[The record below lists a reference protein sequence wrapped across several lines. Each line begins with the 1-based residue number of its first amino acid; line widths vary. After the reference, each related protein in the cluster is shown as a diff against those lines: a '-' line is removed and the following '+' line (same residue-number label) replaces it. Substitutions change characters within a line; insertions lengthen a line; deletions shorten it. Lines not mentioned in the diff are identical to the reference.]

1 VSQYKHLDRV
11 KDDIYTCARTR
22 CGFCIQECPTYNV
35 GLLECFASRGKMLQA
50 KGLLEE
56 EIELSDE
63 LAESVNMC
71 AVCGYCMAKCALE
84 NEDVF
89 RALRSELVEAGY
101 TIEGNDLVAENIL
114 TKGDPLGSGRQ
125 METEGDSEYILYLG
139 CAYRDRGSDVELIL
153 NIMEKMGIRPTIAE
167 EVCCGNTLYN
177 TGYMDAFEKARE
189 RFFQVYKPYLDKM
202 IITICPTCYKTL
214 KKILGIE
221 NVTFANELI
230 LANMD
235 KLKIKPTGESVTF
248 HDPCHLGRGMD
259 EYDRPR
265 EIIRRLG
272 YDVVEMRLNHGYST
286 CCGGGGGLQAH
297 SQDVVKEISKSRV
310 HQALD
315 TGAKFI
321 STICPTCEATLFR
334 ASLIVSREEKKA
346 GTGRRIKTKDI
357 WQLINRVA
365 K

>member
-1 VSQYKHLDRV
+1 MSKYKHLDKV

-50 KGLLEE
+50 KGLLEGE
-56 EIELSDE
+56 FELSDE

-101 TIEGNDLVAENIL
+101 TLEGNDMVAENIL
-114 TKGDPLGSGRQ
+114 SKGDPLGSGRQ
-125 METEGDSEYILYLG
+125 LMREGDGEYVLYLG
-139 CAYRDRGSDVELIL
+139 CAYRDRANDVELIL
-153 NIMEKMGIRPTIAE
+153 ELLAKMGIKPAIAE
-167 EVCCGNTLYN
+167 EVCCGNALFN
-177 TGYMDAFEKARE
+177 TGYMDAFEKAKE
-189 RFFQVYKPYLDKM
+189 RFFMTYKQHQGKK
-202 IITICPTCYKTL
+202 IITICPTCFKTL
-214 KKILGIE
+214 KVLFEME
-221 NVTFANELI
+221 NVMFASELI
-230 LANMD
+230 LDNID
-235 KLKIKPTGESVTF
+235 KLHIEPTDETVTF
-248 HDPCHLGRGMD
+248 HDPCHLGRGMG

-265 EIIRRLG
+265 EIIERLG
-272 YDVVEMRLNHGYST
+272 YNVVEMRLNHEYSS

-297 SQDVVKEISKSRV
+297 SQDVVKEISKNRV
-310 HQALD
+310 RSAID
-315 TGAKFI
+315 TGAKYI

-357 WQLINRVA
+357 WQLIDRVA